1 MSYKKGKANKL
12 NVGDKVQ
19 MTPEAL
25 EWYVAH
31 LNSNYKRPNADEI
44 DERSYGPVASWLHAK
59 IKNKMPEGKVM
70 GYGASASGPTEDDP
84 ETWVEL
90 KNQQCIYVELQL
102 AYCKYDTY
110 MHERDLVVIKAKKQ
124 KPSRK

>member
-25 EWYVAH
+25 SWYVAH
-31 LNSNYKRPNADEI
+31 LNSNYKRSSAEEI
-44 DERSYGPVASWLHAK
+44 DEEDYETVASWLYAK
-59 IKNKMPEGKVM
+59 IKNKMPKGKVI
-70 GYGASASGPTEDDP
+70 GYGSSAYGPTKDDP

-90 KNQQCIYVELQL
+90 KNQQCVYVELSL
-102 AYCKYDTY
+102 AYCKYRTY
-110 MHERDLVVIKAKKQ
+110 MHERDLVKSKK
-124 KPSRK
+124 PRSSRK